1 MAPPLGR
8 QDSIISI
15 KWYAKLRHGSSLC
28 NLGRGFEHK
37 NGGRRPFFWPSRNFV
52 PKTGLNLS
60 GDLFFFG

>member
-15 KWYAKLRHGSSLC
+15 KYYTKLRHGPSLC

-37 NGGRRPFFWPSRNFV
+37 NGGRRPFVWPSRNFG
-52 PKTGLNLS
+52 PKTELILN
-60 GDLFFFG
+60 GYLFFD